1 MPVVEGR
8 EYRSLTLS
16 PTNDEDF
23 IVEGDFSTYDS
34 PYLLYSY
41 NEPGYRVEVYEEV
54 KSGSF
59 DETDISDVIMQ
70 YDHVGRVFAR
80 SSNNTLELELDETPH
95 MRAQL
100 GGTEIGRQLYEEIKG
115 GYTNKMSF
123 GFTVSEDERTTT
135 QEQKEDGSV
144 LVKILRSIKKIGKL
158 YDVSAVSLPANDQT
172 SISARAYSEGVSE
185 EVLGEIKKAVAH
197 EEEIRN
203 KEARERLELKFKLS
217 GGQDND

>member
-1 MPVVEGR
+1 MPIKPDR
-8 EYRSLTLS
+8 EYRALTLS
-16 PTNDEDF
+16 PSDDENK

-41 NEPGYRVEVYEEV
+41 NEPGYRLEVWEQV
-54 KSGSF
+54 KRGAF

-70 YDHVGRVFAR
+70 YDHQGRVFAR
-80 SSNNTLELELDETPH
+80 KTNNTLELEFSETPH

-123 GFTVSEDERTTT
+123 GFTVAQDKRDRTEER
-135 QEQKEDGSV
+135 KEDGSV
-144 LVKILRSIKKIGKL
+144 TYKVLRTIEKVGKL

-172 SISARAYSEGVSE
+172 SISARAYADGVSD
-185 EVLGEIKKAVAH
+185 EVSKEIREAIAQEQEIKR
-197 EEEIRN
+197 E
-203 KEARERLELKFKLS
+203 EARKRLELKFKIL
-217 GGQDND
+217 GGQ

>member
-8 EYRSLTLS
+8 EYRALTVA
-16 PTNDEDF
+16 PTNDADY

-34 PYLLYSY
+34 PYMLYSY
-41 NEPGYRVEVYEEV
+41 DEPGYRVEVWEQV
-54 KSGSF
+54 ASGSF
-59 DETDISDVIMQ
+59 NDTDVSDVIMQ

-80 SSNNTLELELDETPH
+80 KSNNTLELQLEETPH

-135 QEQKEDGSV
+135 EERKDDGSV
-144 LVKILRSIKKIGKL
+144 LIKVLRTIKRIKKL

-172 SISARAYSEGVSE
+172 SISARAYADGVSE
-185 EVLGEIKKAVAH
+185 EVIKEINEAKAR
-197 EEEIRN
+197 EQEIRR
-203 KEARERLELKFKLS
+203 EQARKRVELKLKLS
-217 GGQDND
+217 GGQ